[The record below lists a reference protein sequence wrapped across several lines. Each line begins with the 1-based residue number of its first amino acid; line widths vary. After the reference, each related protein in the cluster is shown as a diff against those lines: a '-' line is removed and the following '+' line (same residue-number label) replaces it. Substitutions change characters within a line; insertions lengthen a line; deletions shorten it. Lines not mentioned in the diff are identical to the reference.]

1 MAFRFRK
8 SIKLAPG
15 VKLNVG
21 KKSVGVSVGG
31 KYGGVSFNSRS
42 GSRARVS
49 APGTGLS
56 YTTSLNSKSSSKAT
70 PSQAPAPVVKEKKP
84 FYKSWLFWA
93 AVIVVLLLLSSC
105 SAAPVPETTVVSLS
119 PSPAASTPLPTAA
132 PAEPTPAPSADPEI
146 RDYVLNTSSCKFHY
160 PSCDSVEKIKP
171 SNREAFTGTRQE
183 LIQRGFD
190 PCGICHP

>member
-15 VKLNVG
+15 VKLNLG

-31 KYGGVSFNSRS
+31 KYGGVSYNSRN
-42 GSRARVS
+42 GARARVS

-70 PSQAPAPVVKEKKP
+70 PSQAPAPVEKEKKP

-93 AVIVVLLLLSSC
+93 AVIVVLMLLSSC
-105 SAAPVPETTVVSLS
+105 SAAPAPEITFVSIS
-119 PSPAASTPLPTAA
+119 PSPAASTPLPTPA
-132 PAEPTPAPSADPEI
+132 PAEPTPAPTTDPEI

-183 LIQRGFD
+183 LIQRGYD
-190 PCGICHP
+190 SCGICHP

>member
-1 MAFRFRK
+1 MSLRFRK

-15 VKLNVG
+15 VKLNLG

-31 KYGGVSFNSRS
+31 KYGGVSYNSRN
-42 GSRARVS
+42 GARARVS

-56 YTTSLNSKSSSKAT
+56 YSTSLKSVEKSV
-70 PSQAPAPVVKEKKP
+70 PAPPPVEKQKKP

-119 PSPAASTPLPTAA
+119 PSPVSSTPLPAAA
-132 PAEPTPAPSADPEI
+132 PAVPTPAPSSDPEI

-183 LIQRGFD
+183 LIQRGYD
-190 PCGICHP
+190 SCGICHP

>member
-1 MAFRFRK
+1 MSLRFRK

-15 VKLNVG
+15 VKLNLG

-31 KYGGVSFNSRS
+31 KYGGVSYNSRN
-42 GSRARVS
+42 GARARVS

-56 YTTSLNSKSSSKAT
+56 YSTSLKSGEKAA
-70 PSQAPAPVVKEKKP
+70 PAPAPVEKQKKP

-93 AVIVVLLLLSSC
+93 DVIVVLLLLSSC
-105 SAAPVPETTVVSLS
+105 SASPVPDTTVVSLS

-146 RDYVLNTSSCKFHY
+146 RDYVLNTSSCKFHF

-190 PCGICHP
+190 SCGICHP

>member
-15 VKLNVG
+15 VKLNLG

-31 KYGGVSFNSRS
+31 KYGGVSYNSRN
-42 GSRARVS
+42 GARARVS

-56 YTTSLNSKSSSKAT
+56 YTTSLNSKSRSKTA
-70 PSQAPAPVVKEKKP
+70 PAQAPAPVEKEKKP

-93 AVIVVLLLLSSC
+93 AVIVVLFLLSSC

-119 PSPAASTPLPTAA
+119 PSPVSSTPLPTAA
-132 PAEPTPAPSADPEI
+132 PAEPTPDPSADPEI

-171 SNREAFTGTRQE
+171 TNREAFTGTRQE

>member
-15 VKLNVG
+15 VKLNLG

-31 KYGGVSFNSRS
+31 KYGGVSYNSRN
-42 GSRARVS
+42 GARARVS

-56 YTTSLNSKSSSKAT
+56 YSTSLKSSEKSA
-70 PSQAPAPVVKEKKP
+70 PAPAPVEKQKKP

-132 PAEPTPAPSADPEI
+132 PAEPMPAPSADPEI

-160 PSCDSVEKIKP
+160 PSCDSVEKIK
-171 SNREAFTGTRQE
+171 STNREAFTGTRQE

>member
-31 KYGGVSFNSRS
+31 KYCGVSYNSRS

-56 YTTSLNSKSSSKAT
+56 YSTSLNSKSSSKAT
-70 PSQAPAPVVKEKKP
+70 PSQAPVPVEKEKKP

-105 SAAPVPETTVVSLS
+105 SASPAPENTVVSLS
-119 PSPAASTPLPTAA
+119 PSPAASTPLPTPA

-146 RDYVLNTSSCKFHY
+146 RDYVLNTNSFKFHY
-160 PSCDSVEKIKP
+160 PSCNSVEKIKP
-171 SNREAFTGTRQE
+171 SNREDFTGTRQE
-183 LIQRGFD
+183 LIQRGYD
-190 PCGICHP
+190 SCGICHP

>member
-70 PSQAPAPVVKEKKP
+70 PSHAPAPVEKEKKP

-105 SAAPVPETTVVSLS
+105 SASPAPENTVVSLS
-119 PSPAASTPLPTAA
+119 PSPAASTPLPTAE
-132 PAEPTPAPSADPEI
+132 PATPAPSADPEI
-146 RDYVLNTSSCKFHY
+146 RDYVLNTNSFKFHY
-160 PSCDSVEKIKP
+160 PSCYSVEKIKP

-183 LIQRGFD
+183 LIQRGYD
-190 PCGICHP
+190 SCGICHP

>member
-31 KYGGVSFNSRS
+31 KYGGVSYNSRS

-49 APGTGLS
+49 SPGTGLS
-56 YTTSLNSKSSSKAT
+56 YTTSLNSKAT
-70 PSQAPAPVVKEKKP
+70 PSQSPAPVEKEKKS

-105 SAAPVPETTVVSLS
+105 SAAPAPEITVVTLS
-119 PSPAASTPLPTAA
+119 PSPAASTPLSTPA
-132 PAEPTPAPSADPEI
+132 PAEPTPAPTTDPEI

-183 LIQRGFD
+183 LIQRGYD
-190 PCGICHP
+190 SCGICHP